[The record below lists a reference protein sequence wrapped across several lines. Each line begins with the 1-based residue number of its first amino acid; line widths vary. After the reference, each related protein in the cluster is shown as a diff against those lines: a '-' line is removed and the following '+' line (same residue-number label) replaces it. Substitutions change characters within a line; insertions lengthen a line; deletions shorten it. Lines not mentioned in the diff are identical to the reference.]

1 MSAKVWLITG
11 TSSGIGLALVQHV
24 LAQGD
29 KVIATVRSMS
39 KYPEELKGAEPL
51 VLDLGAPDSEIRK
64 VGEAALK
71 VYGQIDVLVNNAGY
85 GLSGPVEELDME
97 GVRAQFQTNVFGT
110 IVLTQSLLPHFRAR
124 KTGHIF
130 NLSSAG
136 AYWNY
141 PGLGAYAASKAALDA
156 FSESLSREVE
166 PYNIRVIVILPGYFP
181 TNIFAKA
188 RSTERLSTVYTDP
201 KQGYKFIETLQQRRQ
216 ESGQFGDLV
225 KFAQRTYEIV
235 HGVGMGEGLVES
247 QGGKR
252 EWMRLPLGTDCG
264 ELMLAKINTVKENVE
279 MFEAIWRSTDVDL
292 ERLKDFAQA

>member
-1 MSAKVWLITG
+1 MSSKVWLITG
-11 TSSGIGLALVQHV
+11 TSSGIGLALAQHV

-39 KYPEELKGAEPL
+39 KYPQELKGAEPL

-71 VYGQIDVLVNNAGY
+71 VYGHVDVLVNNAGY
-85 GLSGPVEELDME
+85 GLSGPVEELNMKD
-97 GVRAQFQTNVFGT
+97 VRAQFQTNVFGT
-110 IVLTQSLLPHFRAR
+110 IVLTQSLLPYFRAR

-130 NLSSAG
+130 NLTSVA

-141 PGLGAYAASKAALDA
+141 PGWGAYVASKAALDA

-181 TNIFAKA
+181 TKFFTET
-188 RSTERLSTVYTDP
+188 RSAEQLTTVYTDP
-201 KQGYKFIETLQQRRQ
+201 TQGYKTREMIPQGRHEG
-216 ESGQFGDLV
+216 GQVGDV
-225 KFAQRTYEIV
+225 DKFAQRTYEIV
-235 HGVGMGEGLVES
+235 YGTGMAKGLVES

-252 EWMRLPLGTDCG
+252 EWMRLPMGTDCG
-264 ELMLAKINTVKENVE
+264 ELMLAKINIVKENVE
-279 MFEAIWRSTDVDL
+279 SFEPIWRSTDVER
-292 ERLKDFAQA
+292 ERLNDFAQG